1 MEAMDSEML
10 AQIRG
15 GARSVKDPAGRDVQV
30 LQDHEALEIASQF
43 GRSLREVYMEALGLG
58 ICPYRYFR
66 NHDAL
71 SLAEQLELAR
81 ARVSVV
87 GAGGLGGQIILLLA
101 RMGIGHLVVVDHD
114 LFDETNLNRQ
124 ALSSIAALGKSK
136 SKEAVSVLAGV
147 NPGVEVTA
155 LQVRMDPSTALD
167 ILTGS
172 HVIVD
177 ALDSV
182 RDRLSLEEAAKGLGI
197 PLVHGALAG
206 FQGQVMTIFPEDAGL
221 RQIYGGLTDVGKGFK
236 TPEAVLG
243 VPAPTPALVA
253 TLQVME
259 VLKIILRRG
268 NILRNKM
275 AYVDLE
281 GGDLKIFSF

>member
-1 MEAMDSEML
+1 MEASDSEMHGRI
-10 AQIRG
+10 QRE
-15 GARSVKDPAGRDVQV
+15 ARSVQDPAGREVLV

-43 GRSLREVYMEALGLG
+43 GRSLREVYVETLGLG

-71 SLAEQLELAR
+71 SLAEQLDLAR
-81 ARVSVV
+81 ARVAVV

-101 RMGIGHLVVVDHD
+101 RMGIGRLVVVDHD

-124 ALSSIAALGKSK
+124 ALSSIAALDKSK

-155 LQVRMDPSTALD
+155 HQVRMDPSTAQD
-167 ILTGS
+167 ILIGS

-177 ALDSV
+177 ALDNV

-206 FQGQVMTIFPEDAGL
+206 FQGQVMTVFPEDAGL
-221 RQIYGGLTDVGKGFK
+221 RQIYGGLTDVGKSFK

-243 VPAPTPALVA
+243 VPAPTPALIA

-259 VLKIILRRG
+259 VLKIILGRG
-268 NILRNKM
+268 NVLRNKM

-281 GGDLKIFSF
+281 GGELKIFSF